1 MERTSHP
8 VLPPDDDFKL
18 PLDRSGASWRFGLA
32 GVLFAL
38 CLLQV
43 LPEAEGPILIRTRTS
58 GHRSPWWCSS
68 PKRSRCS
75 SRGSVFDA
83 VGPRI
88 CSSACFRSSPSSGC
102 CFSGSPWMPAN
113 WSAAP

>member
-8 VLPPDDDFKL
+8 VLPPDDDFEL

-43 LPEAEGPILIRTRTS
+43 LPRG
-58 GHRSPWWCSS
+58 
-68 PKRSRCS
+68 
-75 SRGSVFDA
+75 RGSDPDSNPYEWAPVALVVFLPQAIALLLSGLGVRRGWSPHLFFRLLPLFPFLGVLLLGIALDA
-83 VGPRI
+83 
-88 CSSACFRSSPSSGC
+88 C
-102 CFSGSPWMPAN
+102 
-113 WSAAP
+113 